1 MFKKLKQRL
10 PLLKPLK
17 PVKLPKLL
25 DVRFV
30 LLILFCQFAL
40 LASSQVPDS
49 IQKAKSKR
57 LSLSKFPRPEAPQ
70 KKNAY
75 VVVTSDK
82 KTVNSTDPWENTWTD
97 YIEDQS
103 RVIAGKLLAQDSSR
117 LIYKVIIDFWVN
129 EDGSLKDLKVTSNPP
144 SQFVVQECTKMAVNA
159 PKKRSIYNP
168 GKYVRMHVAQ
178 PVDIKV
184 KGDQ

>member
-1 MFKKLKQRL
+1 M
-10 PLLKPLK
+10 
-17 PVKLPKLL
+17 
-25 DVRFV
+25 RFV
-30 LLILFCQFAL
+30 LLILFCQLAL

-57 LSLSKFPRPEAPQ
+57 LSLSKYPKPEAPE

-82 KTVNSTDPWENTWTD
+82 KSSANGDTWENAWTD

-103 RVIAGKLLAQDSSR
+103 RVIAGKLLAKDSSTR
-117 LIYKVIIDFWVN
+117 IYKVYIDFWVN
-129 EDGSLKDLKVTSNPP
+129 EDGSLKDLKVTSNPH
-144 SQFVVQECTKMAVNA
+144 SQFVVQECTKMAINA
-159 PKKRSIYNP
+159 PKRKSAYNQ

-184 KGDQ
+184 KGNQ

>member
-1 MFKKLKQRL
+1 MRL
-10 PLLKPLK
+10 
-17 PVKLPKLL
+17 V
-25 DVRFV
+25 F
-30 LLILFCQFAL
+30 LILFCQVCL

-57 LSLSKFPRPEAPQ
+57 LSLSKFPKPEAPQ

-82 KTVNSTDPWENTWTD
+82 KTATSGDTWENAWTD

-103 RVIAGKLLAQDSSR
+103 RVIAGKLLAKDSSR
-117 LIYKVIIDFWVN
+117 RIYKVMIDFWVN
-129 EDGSLKDLKVTSNPP
+129 EDGTLKDLKVTSTPH
-144 SQFVVQECTKMAVNA
+144 SQFVVQESTKMAINA
-159 PKKRSIYNP
+159 PKRRSAYNP

>member
-1 MFKKLKQRL
+1 MF
-10 PLLKPLK
+10 
-17 PVKLPKLL
+17 
-25 DVRFV
+25 
-30 LLILFCQFAL
+30 LILFCL
-40 LASSQVPDS
+40 LCLFASSQVPDS

-57 LSLSKFPRPEAPQ
+57 LSLSKYPKPEAPQ

-75 VVVTSDK
+75 VVVASDK
-82 KTVNSTDPWENTWTD
+82 KKSANSDPWEDAWTD

-117 LIYKVIIDFWVN
+117 RIYKVYIDFWVN
-129 EDGSLKDLKVTSNPP
+129 EDGSLKDLKVTSNPQ

-159 PKKRSIYNP
+159 PKRKSAYNP

>member
-1 MFKKLKQRL
+1 MFEKLTQRL
-10 PLLKPLK
+10 LLLRPLK
-17 PVKLPKLL
+17 LVELLKLL

-40 LASSQVPDS
+40 LATSQVPDS
-49 IQKAKSKR
+49 IQKTKSKR
-57 LSLSKFPRPEAPQ
+57 LSLSKYPRPEAPQ

-82 KTVNSTDPWENTWTD
+82 KTTTSNDPWENTWTD

-117 LIYKVIIDFWVN
+117 RIYKVMIDFWVN
-129 EDGSLKDLKVTSNPP
+129 EDGSLRDMKVTSNPH

-159 PKKRSIYNP
+159 PKRRSANNP
-168 GKYVRMHVAQ
+168 GKYVRMHLAQ

>member
-1 MFKKLKQRL
+1 M
-10 PLLKPLK
+10 
-17 PVKLPKLL
+17 
-25 DVRFV
+25 RFV
-30 LLILFCQFAL
+30 LLILFSQLML

-57 LSLSKFPRPEAPQ
+57 LSLSKYPRPEAPQ

-82 KTVNSTDPWENTWTD
+82 RTSTGADQWENAWTD

-103 RVIAGKLLAQDSSR
+103 RVIAGRLIAKDSSR
-117 LIYKVIIDFWVN
+117 RIYKVYIDFWVN
-129 EDGSLKDLKVTSNPP
+129 EDGTLKDLKVTSNPY
-144 SQFVVQECTKMAVNA
+144 SQFVVQECTKMAINA
-159 PKKRSIYNP
+159 PRRKSAYNP

>member
-1 MFKKLKQRL
+1 M
-10 PLLKPLK
+10 
-17 PVKLPKLL
+17 
-25 DVRFV
+25 RFV
-30 LLILFCQFAL
+30 YLILFCQFCL
-40 LASSQVPDS
+40 IASPQVPDS

-57 LSLSKFPRPEAPQ
+57 LSLSKFPKPEAPQ
-70 KKNAY
+70 KKNAF

-82 KTVNSTDPWENTWTD
+82 KTSNTGDSWENAWTD

-103 RVIAGKLLAQDSSR
+103 RVIAGKLLARDSSKR
-117 LIYKVIIDFWVN
+117 IYKVMIDFWVN
-129 EDGSLKDLKVTSNPP
+129 EDGSLKDLKVSSNPP
-144 SQFVVQECTKMAVNA
+144 SQFVVQECTKMATNA
-159 PKKRSIYNP
+159 PKKRSTYNQ

>member
-1 MFKKLKQRL
+1 M
-10 PLLKPLK
+10 
-17 PVKLPKLL
+17 
-25 DVRFV
+25 
-30 LLILFCQFAL
+30 L

-57 LSLSKFPRPEAPQ
+57 LSLSKYPRPEAPQ

-82 KTVNSTDPWENTWTD
+82 RTSTGADQWENAWTD

-103 RVIAGKLLAQDSSR
+103 RVIAGRLLAKDSSR
-117 LIYKVIIDFWVN
+117 RIYKVYIDFWVN
-129 EDGSLKDLKVTSNPP
+129 EDGTLKDLKVTSNPY
-144 SQFVVQECTKMAVNA
+144 SQFVVQECTKMAINA
-159 PKKRSIYNP
+159 PRRKSAYNP

>member
-1 MFKKLKQRL
+1 M
-10 PLLKPLK
+10 
-17 PVKLPKLL
+17 
-25 DVRFV
+25 RFV
-30 LLILFCQFAL
+30 ILILFCLFAL
-40 LASSQVPDS
+40 LASPQVPDS

-57 LSLSKFPRPEAPQ
+57 LSLSKYPKPEAPQ
-70 KKNAY
+70 KKNAF

-82 KTVNSTDPWENTWTD
+82 KTAASGDPWENAWTD

-103 RVIAGKLLAQDSSR
+103 RAIAAKLLSQDSSR
-117 LIYKVIIDFWVN
+117 RIYKVMMDFWVN
-129 EDGSLKDLKVTSNPP
+129 EDGTLKDLKITSNPH
-144 SQFVVQECTKMAVNA
+144 SQFVVQECTKMAINA
-159 PKKRSIYNP
+159 PKRRSANNP

>member
-1 MFKKLKQRL
+1 M
-10 PLLKPLK
+10 
-17 PVKLPKLL
+17 
-25 DVRFV
+25 RFV
-30 LLILFCQFAL
+30 LVILVCQLTL

-57 LSLSKFPRPEAPQ
+57 LSLSKYPKPEAPQ
-70 KKNAY
+70 KKNAF
-75 VVVTSDK
+75 VVVTSEK
-82 KTVNSTDPWENTWTD
+82 KSSANGNTWENAWTD

-117 LIYKVIIDFWVN
+117 RLYKVYIDFWVN
-129 EDGSLKDLKVTSNPP
+129 EDGSLKDLKITSNPHN
-144 SQFVVQECTKMAVNA
+144 QFVVQECTKMALNA
-159 PKKRSIYNP
+159 PKRKSAYNQE
-168 GKYVRMHVAQ
+168 KYMRMHVAQ

>member
-1 MFKKLKQRL
+1 M
-10 PLLKPLK
+10 
-17 PVKLPKLL
+17 
-25 DVRFV
+25 RFV
-30 LLILFCQFAL
+30 LMILFCQFTL

-57 LSLSKFPRPEAPQ
+57 LSLSKNPRPEAPQ

-82 KTVNSTDPWENTWTD
+82 KSLTGSDPWENAWTD

-103 RVIAGKLLAQDSSR
+103 RIIAGKLLAQDSSMR
-117 LIYKVIIDFWVN
+117 FYKVMIDFWVN
-129 EDGSLKDLKVTSNPP
+129 EDGSLKDLKVTSNPHSP
-144 SQFVVQECTKMAVNA
+144 FVVQECTKMAINA
-159 PKKRSIYNP
+159 PRRRSAYNP

>member
-1 MFKKLKQRL
+1 M
-10 PLLKPLK
+10 
-17 PVKLPKLL
+17 
-25 DVRFV
+25 RFV
-30 LLILFCQFAL
+30 FLILFSQLAL

-57 LSLSKFPRPEAPQ
+57 LSLSKYPKPEAPQ

-82 KTVNSTDPWENTWTD
+82 KASTSSDPWENAWTD
-97 YIEDQS
+97 YIENQS

-117 LIYKVIIDFWVN
+117 RINKVYMDFWVN
-129 EDGSLKDLKVTSNPP
+129 EDGTLKDLKVTSSPH
-144 SQFVVQECTKMAVNA
+144 SQFVVQECTKMAINA
-159 PKKRSIYNP
+159 PKRKSAYNQ

>member
-1 MFKKLKQRL
+1 M
-10 PLLKPLK
+10 
-17 PVKLPKLL
+17 
-25 DVRFV
+25 RFV

-82 KTVNSTDPWENTWTD
+82 KTSDPWENAWTD
-97 YIEDQS
+97 YIEDHS
-103 RVIAGKLLAQDSSR
+103 RIIAGKLLAQDSSR
-117 LIYKVIIDFWVN
+117 RIYKVMIDFWVN
-129 EDGSLKDLKVTSNPP
+129 EDGSLKDLKVTSNPH
-144 SQFVVQECTKMAVNA
+144 SQFVVQECTKMAAKA
-159 PKKRSIYNP
+159 PKRRSAYNP